1 MNITSPSPHIT
12 KILKGIQSFNGSLPY
27 TFFPNDSNS
36 NSNRAMVSARKT
48 LAICLNGSLLLQSSS
63 AFTGPTK
70 TSSHQSLKR
79 SRVGP
84 LHSFEVMEAVGATHA
99 PIMSTVNSFFQTE
112 PYLAAF
118 LTCSFKASAAD
129 MIAQTQEMGN
139 DNAPTP
145 KLSSSDD
152 NEVNN
157 NVNISRNLGFLF
169 YGGIYQG
176 MAQNFI
182 YNVIYPSWFGT
193 DESLALV
200 GKEVLVENLLFAPL
214 LCLPIAY
221 AFKTAFSSEEPL
233 GLDTLK
239 VGWEKYVQDVT
250 TKGLLARYWTIW
262 FPANMITFGVI
273 PPHYRVVFVASV
285 SFFWICMLSSILSS
299 SEEESM
305 KRVEVK
311 ATPGISMDQ

>member
-1 MNITSPSPHIT
+1 
-12 KILKGIQSFNGSLPY
+12 
-27 TFFPNDSNS
+27 
-36 NSNRAMVSARKT
+36 MVSARKT
-48 LAICLNGSLLLQSSS
+48 LAICLNGSLLLQSSL
-63 AFTGPTK
+63 AFSSPT
-70 TSSHQSLKR
+70 TTRSHQSLKR

-84 LHSFEVMEAVGATHA
+84 LHSFEVTGFEVMEAAGATHA
-99 PIMSTVNSFFQTE
+99 PVMSAINSFFQTQ

-139 DNAPTP
+139 EKPSTSE
-145 KLSSSDD
+145 SSFSDD
-152 NEVNN
+152 NEVDS

-176 MAQNFI
+176 MVQNFI

-200 GKEVLVENLLFAPL
+200 GKEVLVDNLLFAPF

-221 AFKTAFSSEEPL
+221 AFKTAFASEEPL

-239 VGWEKYVQDVT
+239 VGLEKYVQDVT
-250 TKGLLARYWTIW
+250 TKGLLVRYWAIW

-273 PPHYRVVFVASV
+273 PAHFRVCFVALI
-285 SFFWICMLSSILSS
+285 SFFWICILSSISSS
-299 SEEESM
+299 SEENLEGE
-305 KRVEVK
+305 EVK
-311 ATPGISMDQ
+311 AMPPAMSIDQ

>member
-1 MNITSPSPHIT
+1 
-12 KILKGIQSFNGSLPY
+12 
-27 TFFPNDSNS
+27 
-36 NSNRAMVSARKT
+36 MVSARKT
-48 LAICLNGSLLLQSSS
+48 LALCLNGSLLLQEPSS

-70 TSSHQSLKR
+70 TSSHPSLKR

-84 LHSFEVMEAVGATHA
+84 LHSFEVMEAVGTTHA
-99 PIMSTVNSFFQTE
+99 PIMSTVNSFFQTQ

-139 DNAPTP
+139 EKAPSSEV
-145 KLSSSDD
+145 SSSGN
-152 NEVNN
+152 NEANN

-182 YNVIYPSWFGT
+182 FNVIYPSWFGT

-200 GKEVLVENLLFAPL
+200 GKEVLVDNLLFAPL

-239 VGWEKYVQDVT
+239 VGLENYVEDVT
-250 TKGLLARYWTIW
+250 TKGLLARYWSIW

-273 PPHYRVVFVASV
+273 PPHYRVVFVASI
-285 SFFWICMLSSILSS
+285 SFFWIFMLSTISSS
-299 SEEESM
+299 SEEESTV
-305 KRVEVK
+305 KVEEVK
-311 ATPGISMDQ
+311 AMPVLSMDQ

>member
-1 MNITSPSPHIT
+1 
-12 KILKGIQSFNGSLPY
+12 
-27 TFFPNDSNS
+27 
-36 NSNRAMVSARKT
+36 MVSARKT
-48 LAICLNGSLLLQSSS
+48 LALCLNGSLLLQSSS
-63 AFTGPTK
+63 AFSAPTK
-70 TSSHQSLKR
+70 TSNHPSLKR

-84 LHSFEVMEAVGATHA
+84 LRSFEVMEAVGTTHA
-99 PIMSTVNSFFQTE
+99 PIMSTVNSFFQTQ

-139 DNAPTP
+139 EKAPSSEV
-145 KLSSSDD
+145 SSSGN
-152 NEVNN
+152 NEANN

-193 DESLALV
+193 DEPLALI

-233 GLDTLK
+233 GLDTFK
-239 VGWEKYVQDVT
+239 VGLEKYVQDVT

-285 SFFWICMLSSILSS
+285 SFVWIFMLSSILSS
-299 SEEESM
+299 SEEESAA
-305 KRVEVK
+305 KGEEVK
-311 ATPGISMDQ
+311 AMPVLSMDQ